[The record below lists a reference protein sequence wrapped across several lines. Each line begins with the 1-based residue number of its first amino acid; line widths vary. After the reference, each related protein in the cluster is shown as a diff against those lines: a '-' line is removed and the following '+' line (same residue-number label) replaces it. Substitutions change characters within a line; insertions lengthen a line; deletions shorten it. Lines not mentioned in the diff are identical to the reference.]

1 MRTFTILLFSILI
14 SCSNK
19 EKTECNY
26 ITDYYPN
33 TANAEVEYYLG
44 NYEKAFDYYQKAF
57 ENCDAITLGTHHDTD
72 KFAKICAELG
82 KNDLAIDYIEKTISK
97 GGSLNG
103 FQNDEIFNDI
113 FKMERGKKLIAEY
126 DSRREEYINSLN
138 MTLRAEL
145 QAMIEIDQ
153 RLVGQQEKR
162 DSVFKVNDKRLVEI
176 FDEFGY
182 PNEQVIGNYGID
194 FTSADPTILL
204 LHTDDSI
211 RINYFIPKVKEFVK
225 NGKCP
230 PNTLGA
236 MYDNLEL
243 YNEQPQ
249 THGTYESQNGGY
261 ANMISDLSKVNANRA
276 KIGLPSLKMTRKIDS
291 LKLQ

>member
-14 SCSNK
+14 SCSKK
-19 EKTECNY
+19 EKAECNY

-33 TANAEVEYYLG
+33 TANAEVEYHLG

-57 ENCDAITLGTHHDTD
+57 ENCDAIKLGTHHDTD

-103 FQNDEIFNDI
+103 FQSDKVFKDI
-113 FKMERGKKLIAEY
+113 FKTERGKNLITEY
-126 DSRREEYINSLN
+126 DTRRKEYINSLN
-138 MTLRAEL
+138 MALRTEL

-182 PNEQVIGNYGID
+182 PNEQVVGNYGID
-194 FTSADPTILL
+194 FTSADPSILL

-230 PNTLGA
+230 PNTLGT

-243 YNEQPQ
+243 FNKQPQ
-249 THGTYESQNGGY
+249 THGTFESRNGGY

-276 KIGLPSLKMTRKIDS
+276 EIGLPSLKMTKKIDS
-291 LKLQ
+291 LKRQ